1 MEHVGAILYN
11 ASSLLLD
18 PSATQNQMLQRAS
31 TISHE
36 TAHMWFGDLVTM
48 RWFND
53 VWMKET
59 LANFMAAR
67 IVNPSFPQI
76 NHDLR
81 FPLSYHPQAYD
92 VERTQ
97 APTPLARNCPIS
109 TKPAHSMARSPMK
122 KRPSSCV
129 SSKPS
134 SVRIPSARACASIY
148 GATHSPMPPGSI
160 W

>member
-1 MEHVGAILYN
+1 
-11 ASSLLLD
+11 
-18 PSATQNQMLQRAS
+18 
-31 TISHE
+31 
-36 TAHMWFGDLVTM
+36 MWFGDLVTM

-59 LANFMAAR
+59 LANFMAAT

-81 FPLSYHPQAYD
+81 FLLSYHPQAYD
-92 VERTQ
+92 VDRT
-97 APTPLARNCPIS
+97 AGANPTRQELPNLNEAGTLYGAVIYE
-109 TKPAHSMARSPMK
+109 KG
-122 KRPSSCV
+122 PSSCV